1 MATEKEQQERREE
14 VRRNVRGYLAERPG
28 LAFHPRTI
36 ARSPFVSATIEEVEG
51 ALNVLTSLGHAEQR
65 RDNLGATPYYQATG
79 PGILAH
85 ERGE

>member
-36 ARSPFVSATIEEVEG
+36 ARSPFVNATLEEVEG
-51 ALNVLTSLGHAEQR
+51 ALNVLMSLSHVARE
-65 RDNLGATPYYQATG
+65 RDQLGATPYYKSTG
-79 PGILAH
+79 AGILAH
-85 ERGE
+85 ERNE

>member
-1 MATEKEQQERREE
+1 MASETQQQERREE

-36 ARSPFVSATIEEVEG
+36 ARSPFVNATLDEVEG
-51 ALNVLTSLGHAEQR
+51 ALNVLVSLGHAEQR
-65 RDNLGATPYYQATG
+65 RDQLGSTPYYQAIG
-79 PGILAH
+79 AGILAH